1 MAKMARL
8 LVRYGK
14 HAEGEVIRG
23 SLAADLIAKGMA
35 SDITPKVKKKA
46 PAKKAPAKKAEKA
59 APENK
64 GAGFDPE
71 G

>member
-1 MAKMARL
+1 MAKTARL

-23 SLAADLIAKGMA
+23 ALAADLIKKGMA
-35 SDITPKVKKKA
+35 TDITPRARKRKA
-46 PAKKAPAKKAEKA
+46 PAKKAHKA

-64 GAGFDPE
+64 GAEFDPK

>member
-1 MAKMARL
+1 MAKTARL

-23 SLAADLIAKGMA
+23 ALAADLIKKGMA
-35 SDITPKVKKKA
+35 TDITPRARKA
-46 PAKKAPAKKAEKA
+46 PAKKAHKA

-64 GAGFDPE
+64 GAEFDPK